1 MSRRNQPNRPSS
13 YKRGQLPRIW
23 KRNKSPM
30 LRSRSIPARGSMDG
44 ERRSITRARLSTTKG
59 QGWACCPLKSL
70 KGACPSFALYTF
82 LSHIH
87 DLVNGCDLEK
97 HKKDLIRFLCMV
109 MYVPT
114 PFISYVLEPCM
125 DGGIVFLAQYGSLC
139 IYFIRPLC
147 IQILY
152 GWRYCAFNRLSGVS
166 TGKERAGY
174 TVCLIVPLERATG
187 LCAYYLRSFISES
200 KQVLQT

>member
-1 MSRRNQPNRPSS
+1 M
-13 YKRGQLPRIW
+13 
-23 KRNKSPM
+23 
-30 LRSRSIPARGSMDG
+30 
-44 ERRSITRARLSTTKG
+44 
-59 QGWACCPLKSL
+59 SL

-114 PFISYVLEPCM
+114 PFISYVLEPYM
-125 DGGIVFLAQYGSLC
+125 DGGIVFLAPYGSLC
-139 IYFIRPLC
+139 IYF

-152 GWRYCAFNRLSGVS
+152 GWRYCAFNRLSGVLA
-166 TGKERAGY
+166 GKERAGY
-174 TVCLIVPLERATG
+174 TVCLIVPLERQRG
-187 LCAYYLRSFISES
+187 RVPILLDRSLVNPSRYCKPKGMRYCCLI
-200 KQVLQT
+200 